1 MEGQVA
7 VFPRADSV
15 VVVAT
20 HFLPEDTTFRRG
32 GTVGRPW
39 LEAGDQAGWPDAS
52 GLFLVPVGE
61 GPPRGQVQE
70 ETDGVSILSA
80 PAGAYVV
87 SVEAWSPPA
96 RRAGRLRMG
105 MVRDSTPPDVP
116 TLSDLLL
123 VRGGGPDPVTL
134 GDAARRALLRPRM
147 VLGEQLAIVWEIN
160 GLGWRPE
167 TVTYELVVERRDSGF
182 LRRLG
187 RGLGLVGR
195 DRPLALAWSEEAP
208 ERPRTLLRRVALAFS
223 ELEPGA
229 YRVRLQ
235 ARIPGRASL
244 SSQGTFEVA
253 TPVR

>member
-1 MEGQVA
+1 M
-7 VFPRADSV
+7 
-15 VVVAT
+15 
-20 HFLPEDTTFRRG
+20 
-32 GTVGRPW
+32 
-39 LEAGDQAGWPDAS
+39 
-52 GLFLVPVGE
+52 
-61 GPPRGQVQE
+61 
-70 ETDGVSILSA
+70 
-80 PAGAYVV
+80 
-87 SVEAWSPPA
+87 
-96 RRAGRLRMG
+96 
-105 MVRDSTPPDVP
+105 
-116 TLSDLLL
+116 
-123 VRGGGPDPVTL
+123 
-134 GDAARRALLRPRM
+134 
-147 VLGEQLAIVWEIN
+147 AIVWEIN

-208 ERPRTLLRRVALAFS
+208 ERPRRLLRRVALAFS

-229 YRVRLQ
+229 YRVKLQ